1 MDSNEIA
8 LLELLAI
15 KPISYFPPQTYVM
28 ARRLARKGLV
38 AFKDGRWFP
47 TAEGLSIADRVHFH
61 DR

>member
-15 KPISYFPPQTYVM
+15 KPISYFPPQAYMM

-38 AFKDGRWFP
+38 TFKDGHWFP
-47 TAEGLSIADRVHFH
+47 TDEGLSIAERVHFH
-61 DR
+61 RR

>member
-15 KPISYFPPQTYVM
+15 KPISYFPPQAYMM

-47 TAEGLSIADRVHFH
+47 TTEGLRITERVHFH
-61 DR
+61 GR

>member
-15 KPISYFPPQTYVM
+15 KPISYFPPQAYMM

-47 TAEGLSIADRVHFH
+47 TAEGLSIAERLHFH
-61 DR
+61 GR